1 MVKKHTGYL
10 VFLLICIGYFNPLL
24 KANTGT
30 YSTFAGEPD
39 SMRLVK
45 GVFDFPEITISP
57 SPAATQSI
65 LLAGIE
71 KVIDYDVS
79 PAGPLVAALVK
90 TSDQTY
96 GIKFWNIGDNSLTDC
111 WTTPEGFFPTAIAW
125 HPLGEEMFVIA
136 KMGEKYHI
144 LKVEKR
150 NSNWVSTSIFSSSNQ
165 LKRLVVCP
173 RPFVTAH
180 NPDSMDEY
188 YSYRIF
194 FGMSSEN
201 QSFRTASITEDG
213 TRFYQVI
220 GPASSKTTFPD
231 NDIPPSEITSDFA
244 LPLSFHPAGHQMIWE
259 DGQHTFNIADYNYFN
274 WGESKPFISPEL
286 QGGSITSTPNGL
298 GFIHWRKDQ
307 PGIGIYLLTTGKE
320 EPQLQD
326 AHFITTPSSVPDGRG
341 IVGLSKTGDQFAFS
355 YMPVNMPL
363 ADVQNAWMFVRSSEE
378 LNLFQKNFGLF
389 RTTGDDQL
397 YQLYETENYDCGG
410 YDRRVPTR
418 PYLVTTDI
426 FWELYASAYEGIF
439 IINERDQAIPNFWK
453 FVSAADQYYKENS
466 KTSPWSPVFQALA
479 DLHSGNNQ
487 NPEVVR
493 IIGAEGVLESDVLN
507 KEFNYAELKPR
518 SHYTSTLEMQQYFM
532 GFKYLTTVYDTSQ
545 QIMEELN
552 QLPPDVQSYASKWIE
567 NYMGFISPSRSPLVW
582 KQVKNSPPSYNKNPG
597 TNLTMFPLSWGFDNE
612 VLYSTVYHEH
622 LPVELQVQGPGGMR
636 LIPSGLDLAASLG
649 NGLATSILKDD
660 FESYPPLRKV
670 IGNLQ
675 DNFKT
680 LDSGNTKNSNLY
692 DRWINALAIQW
703 SDTVRSANNN
713 LDKNLW
719 QLKRLQT
726 GLASWATLR
735 HATGLVN
742 ERSAA
747 ECGEAGF
754 EAIILRAPRGYV
766 EPDPYTFEAIA
777 DLFETTVKYLPAD
790 IAKSPDIH
798 ESNEQAKGSL
808 YEGITK
814 RLMEMVETAREFKVI
829 AEKER
834 NGQVL
839 SSKEYEQILYI
850 AAIAEHCFL
859 IFKSLSNPDYA
870 LSTPDP
876 MPKIEDVAG
885 DRLGSYLNAA
895 VGNPLEWDYIVPYY
909 GRHEIVKGSVYS
921 YYEFNSNQL
930 FDDKDW
936 RNKLK
941 TQSFL
946 PWIKPMITEQP
957 LSYPAIS
964 GY

>member
-1 MVKKHTGYL
+1 MIKKSTL
-10 VFLLICIGYFNPLL
+10 FRIVVFAYIGCFHPVLN
-24 KANTGT
+24 ANNGI
-30 YSTFAGEPD
+30 SSSLGGETD
-39 SMRLVK
+39 SLHLVK

-57 SPAATQSI
+57 SPTISKSI
-65 LLAGIE
+65 VLTGIE
-71 KVIDYDVS
+71 KVIDFDVS
-79 PAGPLVAALVK
+79 PAGPVVAALVK
-90 TSDQTY
+90 TSEQSY
-96 GIKFWNIGDNSLTDC
+96 GIKFWMIGDNSLTEC
-111 WTTPEGFFPTAIAW
+111 WTTPIGYVPTAIAW

-136 KMGEKYHI
+136 IMGDKYHI
-144 LKVEKR
+144 LKIEKR
-150 NSNWVSTSIFSSSNQ
+150 NNNWVSTSIFSSSNQ

-173 RPFVTAH
+173 RPFVTEY
-180 NPDSMDEY
+180 NSDSRNEY

-194 FGMSSEN
+194 FGMSTDN
-201 QSFRTASITEDG
+201 HSFRTVSITEDG

-220 GPASSKTTFPD
+220 GPSASKTTFKD
-231 NDIPPSEITSDFA
+231 NEISPSEMTSDFA
-244 LPLSFHPAGHQMIWE
+244 LPLSFHPAGHEMIWE
-259 DGQHTFNIADYNYFN
+259 DGQHKFNVASYNSKY
-274 WGESKPFISPEL
+274 WGESKPITNENL
-286 QGGSITSTPNGL
+286 IGGSITTTPNGL
-298 GFIHWRKDQ
+298 GFIHWQKDQ
-307 PGIGIYLLTTGKE
+307 PGIGLYLITTGKE
-320 EPQLQD
+320 EPQLKD
-326 AHFITTPSSVPDGRG
+326 IHLITTPSSVPDGRG
-341 IVGLSKTGDQFAFS
+341 IVGLTKTDNQLSFS
-355 YMPVNMPL
+355 YQPINMPL
-363 ADVQNAWMFVRSSEE
+363 PDVQNAWMFVRSHEE
-378 LNLFQKNFGLF
+378 LNLIQKNFGLF
-389 RTTGDDQL
+389 RTTGNDQL
-397 YQLYETENYDCGG
+397 YQLYETENYACGD
-410 YDRRVPTR
+410 YSRTIPTR
-418 PYLVTTDI
+418 PYLITTDI

-439 IINERDQAIPNFWK
+439 IISERDQAIPNFWK
-453 FVSAADQYYKENS
+453 FVSAANQYYKENS
-466 KTSPWSPVFQALA
+466 KASPWAPVFQALA
-479 DLHSGNNQ
+479 DLHSGNKQ

-493 IIGAEGVLESDVLN
+493 MIAAQGVLESEVLK

-518 SHYTSTLEMQQYFM
+518 SHYTSTVEMQQYFM

-545 QIMEELN
+545 QIMKELN
-552 QLPPDVQSYASKWIE
+552 QLPLDVQSYASKWIE
-567 NYMGFISPSRSPLVW
+567 SYMGFISPSRSPLIW
-582 KQVKNSPPSYNKNPG
+582 KQVKNSPPLYNKNPG

-612 VLYSTVYHEH
+612 VLFSTVYHEH

-660 FESYPPLRKV
+660 FERYPPLRKV

-680 LDSGNTKNSNLY
+680 LARVNSKNSNLY

-703 SDTVRSANNN
+703 ADTVRSANNN

-766 EPDPYTFEAIA
+766 EPDPFTFEAIA
-777 DLFETTVKYLPAD
+777 DLFETTVKYLPKD
-790 IAKSPDIH
+790 IDKSPDIH
-798 ESNEQAKGSL
+798 ESYEQAKGSL

-814 RLMEMVETAREFKVI
+814 RLMEMVEAAREFKVI

-850 AAIAEHCFL
+850 GAIAEHCFL

-876 MPKIEDVAG
+876 MPKIADVAG
-885 DRLGSYLNAA
+885 DRLISYLNVA
-895 VGNPLEWDYIVPYY
+895 VGNPLEWDYVIPYY

-930 FDDKDW
+930 FDDNDW
-936 RNKLK
+936 RNRLK
-941 TQSFL
+941 TQSYL
-946 PWIKPMITEQP
+946 PWLKPMITELP
-957 LSYPAIS
+957 LSYPANS